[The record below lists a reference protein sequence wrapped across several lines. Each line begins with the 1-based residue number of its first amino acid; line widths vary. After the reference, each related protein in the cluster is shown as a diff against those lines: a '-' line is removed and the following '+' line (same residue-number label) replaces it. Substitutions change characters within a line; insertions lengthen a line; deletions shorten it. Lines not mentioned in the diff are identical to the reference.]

1 MSQSEV
7 STMHAIATALN
18 AASAIERPPYNGMYI
33 SLTGTLTHAA
43 RALREMAVA
52 PDTTN
57 EQLLEDHEGRLYES
71 QPALRAQG
79 LDDLVKHLGMLKKA
93 IDTGDHATVRQ
104 FFEIYR
110 FD

>member
-1 MSQSEV
+1 MQS
-7 STMHAIATALN
+7 IATALN

-43 RALREMAVA
+43 RSLRELAVP

-57 EQLLEDHEGRLYES
+57 EQILQDHEDRLYES

-79 LDDLVKHLGMLKKA
+79 LEDLSKHLGMLKKA
-93 IDTGDHATVRQ
+93 IDTADHATVRQ

>member
-1 MSQSEV
+1 MGDVQTLQS
-7 STMHAIATALN
+7 IAKALN
-18 AASAIERPPYNGMYI
+18 TASEIERPPYNGMFI
-33 SLTGTLTHAA
+33 SLTGILTHAT
-43 RALREMAVA
+43 RSLRELAVL

-57 EQLLEDHEGRLYES
+57 EQLLEDHEDRLYES